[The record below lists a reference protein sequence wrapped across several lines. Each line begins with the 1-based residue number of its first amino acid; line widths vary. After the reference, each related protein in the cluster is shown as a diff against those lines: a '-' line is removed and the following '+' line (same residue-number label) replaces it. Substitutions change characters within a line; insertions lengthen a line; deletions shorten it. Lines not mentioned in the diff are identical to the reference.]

1 MGAIELTSTNFE
13 ETLASKDIVLIDFW
27 AAWCGPCRQF
37 KPVFEAAALKHPDMA
52 FAKCDTE
59 AQPELAGGFGIR
71 SIPTLAIFRE
81 KILLYKQAGALPG
94 PALDKL
100 IEQVKGLDMA
110 DVKKKIEEQKQK
122 EEAQASAPTLT
133 KDPTKVGGYSVRT
146 A

>member
-1 MGAIELTSTNFE
+1 MGAIELTSSNFE
-13 ETLASKDIVLIDFW
+13 ATLASKDIVLIDFW

-59 AQPELAGGFGIR
+59 AQQELAAGFGIR

-81 KILLYKQAGALPG
+81 KILIYMQPGALP
-94 PALDKL
+94 PAMLEKL
-100 IEQVKGLDMA
+100 IEQVKALDMTE
-110 DVKKKIEEQKQK
+110 VKQKVEDQKKK
-122 EEAQASAPTLT
+122 EEALAKAPTLT